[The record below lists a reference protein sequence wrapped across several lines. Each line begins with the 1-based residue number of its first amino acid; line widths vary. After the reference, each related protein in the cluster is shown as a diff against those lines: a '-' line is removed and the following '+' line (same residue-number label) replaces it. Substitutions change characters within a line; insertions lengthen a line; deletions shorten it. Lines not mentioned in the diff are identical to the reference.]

1 MNFDC
6 LPANYKTHRHT
17 RSLTH
22 SQTHTS
28 LQTITISGIW
38 VFMKEKRISHKEWA
52 RERQKA
58 VIEARIFISLFNNN
72 KKTQNI
78 HFEHMGIFIGRVCNR
93 AQMLTP
99 FFTNSFARLHIHN
112 LFISILLFFSFL
124 FFSFSF
130 SLSSLLTFALCFS
143 IGWFHPFKVHTNF
156 FQFAPFSMNGF
167 VFSCDDLNIFQIHST
182 LIKEFGCGCVCVC
195 SWII

>member
-124 FFSFSF
+124 FILVLTLLPPHFCFMFFYRLISPIQGAHQFLSICTIFDEWFCIFVRWFEHLSNSFN
-130 SLSSLLTFALCFS
+130 
-143 IGWFHPFKVHTNF
+143 VN
-156 FQFAPFSMNGF
+156 
-167 VFSCDDLNIFQIHST
+167 
-182 LIKEFGCGCVCVC
+182 
-195 SWII
+195 